1 MDFKKLGWYIASLGA
16 IFGVAAGVFAWL
28 PYDMR
33 WEHFRAIVAATR
45 GDTTDLF
52 RIERQFDLYSQFKIG
67 LGIASAV
74 ITFLGVAI
82 ISSSKPSVSES
93 DASWTC
99 PTCEVSN
106 PTGHGCKLCGQPHGV
121 NIEEKNERPN
131 QRV

>member
-1 MDFKKLGWYIASLGA
+1 MDFKKLGRYLVGLGLTLGLVC
-16 IFGVAAGVFAWL
+16 IYYAWL

-33 WEHFRAIVAATR
+33 WVEFEAIKDATMR
-45 GDTTDLF
+45 GGYSPKLAD
-52 RIERQFDLYSQFKIG
+52 INQQFELYGQRKYGF
-67 LGIASAV
+67 GIASAV

-106 PTGHGCKLCGQPHGV
+106 PTGHGCKLCGESAAHPEAPLHH
-121 NIEEKNERPN
+121 
-131 QRV
+131 